1 MWAWKW
7 TRQRGGKSSSSWNGT
22 TSSAIDW
29 LSLAFFLHF
38 HLCCQPWQLTYSALC
53 CWVKTFP
60 PLLLFAL
67 FVFVPELWQTIA
79 KAPRRKSCNWKWA
92 HKSFGFDGPHESA
105 MCLEGLRG
113 GCWNFVMRN
122 CTLWRFIFS
131 TATWTAARKSHHI
144 ALHCQFGVEL
154 TMNYEFGEVFIDFGT
169 FLPLFSLFF
178 FWLMYVRGWGFLFSC
193 SPSNMCR
200 MFFWRFCCADWRRG
214 EKGAKKREWNFLVF
228 VGLII
233 IVCDTQSR
241 FFSLIP
247 FLRLSWKFLLTLNN
261 VVSVNFRFF

>member
-1 MWAWKW
+1 MSTQKLRIW
-7 TRQRGGKSSSSWNGT
+7 RSSRECYVFRG
-22 TSSAIDW
+22 
-29 LSLAFFLHF
+29 
-38 HLCCQPWQLTYSALC
+38 
-53 CWVKTFP
+53 
-60 PLLLFAL
+60 
-67 FVFVPELWQTIA
+67 LW
-79 KAPRRKSCNWKWA
+79 
-92 HKSFGFDGPHESA
+92 
-105 MCLEGLRG
+105 G

-169 FLPLFSLFF
+169 FLPLFSLFFF

-261 VVSVNFRFF
+261 VVSVSFRFFNSFLPSSCATTMDFDFRSRVLAASTAQWKVEMNMRIGGIFSWK